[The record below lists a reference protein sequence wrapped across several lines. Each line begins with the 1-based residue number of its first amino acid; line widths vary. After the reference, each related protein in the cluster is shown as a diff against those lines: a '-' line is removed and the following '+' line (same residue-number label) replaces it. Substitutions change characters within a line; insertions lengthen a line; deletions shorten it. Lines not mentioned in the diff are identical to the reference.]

1 MKIKVRFRSQNE
13 YLLIK
18 RYLTMAVLDED
29 SFRLIVSYPFKYIT
43 PVDFFL
49 VWRDFMRHK
58 VVVKIN
64 EEYLPKGS
72 MFKAY
77 LDWVV

>member
-1 MKIKVRFRSQNE
+1 MKFKVRFRSENE

-18 RYLTMAVLDED
+18 RYLTMAALDED
-29 SFRLIVSYPFKYIT
+29 SFRLLVQYPWRYIT
-43 PVDFFL
+43 PADFFL
-49 VWRDFMRHK
+49 VWRDFERYR

-72 MFKAY
+72 MFKV
-77 LDWVV
+77 LIDGEL